1 MSGSWFSGKLS
12 EQLLRKVAVT
22 AASAITDVQRR
33 MLTFPV
39 PSLAP
44 ASSLPLTRAQVSP
57 PTPVEN

>member
-1 MSGSWFSGKLS
+1 
-12 EQLLRKVAVT
+12 VAVT

-57 PTPVEN
+57 PTAVEN